1 MSIIH
6 TSTETI
12 RARVRGYGCEY
23 TPGVLTVLNNG
34 HKWKN
39 GTLIGTLVVQLEYT
53 RSLRTIQNIP
63 KVTGKQY
70 GQEEEPAVNEIKEL
84 LADLAAAYPLLEE
97 LDVNRVTDHHEE
109 NGKKWQHIY
118 LEIAP
123 VQSVNMSKPLRVS
136 LGELL
141 DQMPASSQSSFPE
154 NTKDTLTPSET
165 RIRPGGKKARKA
177 ALQEA
182 KA

>member
-23 TPGVLTVLNNG
+23 TPGVFTVIPGG
-34 HKWKN
+34 HKWIN
-39 GTLIGTLVVQLEYT
+39 GILVGTLVVQLEFT
-53 RSLRTIQNIP
+53 RSLRTIQNIQ
-63 KVTGKQY
+63 KVAGKQY
-70 GQEEEPAVNEIKEL
+70 GQEEEPTVNEIKEL
-84 LADLAAAYPLLEE
+84 LADLAAAYPLLDE

-123 VQSVNMSKPLRVS
+123 VQSVNMTKPLRVS
-136 LGELL
+136 LGELI
-141 DQMPASSQSSFPE
+141 DQMPTSSLPE
-154 NTKDTLTPSET
+154 NTEDTLTPLET
-165 RIRPGGKKARKA
+165 GIRPRGKKARKA

>member
-1 MSIIH
+1 MSIIQ
-6 TSTETI
+6 SPPETI

-109 NGKKWQHIY
+109 NGKKWQHIH

-136 LGELL
+136 LEELL
-141 DQMPASSQSSFPE
+141 EQMPPSSQSPFPE
-154 NTKDTLTPSET
+154 NTEDTLTPSET
-165 RIRPGGKKARKA
+165 RNRPGGKKARKA